1 MKQIIEQHFW
11 ELFFLMACVWY
22 FGFVSGKWW
31 EEQKWKEPPPENDE
45 IWW

>member
-1 MKQIIEQHFW
+1 MSELMEQHF
-11 ELFFLMACVWY
+11 LGLTIVMACFWA

-31 EEQKWKEPPPENDE
+31 ESLKWKEPPPENDE